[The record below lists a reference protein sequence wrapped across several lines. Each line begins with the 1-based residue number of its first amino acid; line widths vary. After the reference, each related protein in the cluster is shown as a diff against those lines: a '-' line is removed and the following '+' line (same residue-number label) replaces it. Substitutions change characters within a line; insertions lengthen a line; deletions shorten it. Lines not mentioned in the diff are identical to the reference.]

1 MPVLLWTP
9 FLPEPMK
16 MNLHLISLGCP
27 KNLVDSENIMGGLAG
42 KDVTIVDEPRRA
54 DAIIINTC
62 GFIEDAKKESIE
74 TIFSAVQLKKQG
86 VCRYVLV
93 TGCLSERYREELRA
107 EIPEIDGIWGARGIE
122 KLPGQIAEILH
133 LSRRTSAGM
142 KRIVTTKP
150 AYAYLKIAEGC
161 DNRCSFC
168 IIPAIR
174 GPHRSRVT
182 ADIVV
187 EAGQLV
193 QQGIREL
200 ILISQDTTYY
210 GMDLSDD
217 GHLLVDLLRELETIP
232 DLQWLRLLYTYP
244 ERISDELIRQI
255 SGSKKI
261 CPYLDMPIQHI
272 SDDILRR
279 MKRGSR
285 RVKIE
290 RLIEKLRVKIPNL
303 AMRTSL
309 LVGFPGETDDQFE
322 ELAEF
327 VQQTKFERLGV
338 FQFSPEEGTEAAAMP
353 NQIPEKVKRERFDA
367 LMEIQEDISLSL
379 NRELIGKKLQILV
392 DEVDGE
398 DGAATGRTRW
408 DAPEIDQTVR
418 LDANPAP
425 GDFVDAVIV
434 AASEHDLVGELN
446 R

>member
-1 MPVLLWTP
+1 
-9 FLPEPMK
+9 

-27 KNLVDSENIMGGLAG
+27 KNLVDSENILGGLTG
-42 KDVTIVDEPRRA
+42 KDVSIVDEPRRA

-122 KLPGQIAEILH
+122 KLPGEMADLLN
-133 LSRRTSAGM
+133 LSRRTPDGM
-142 KRIVTTKP
+142 KRIVTTRP

-161 DNRCSFC
+161 DNRCTFC

-174 GPHRSRVT
+174 GLHRSRT
-182 ADIVV
+182 QADIVA
-187 EAGQLV
+187 EAGELV

-210 GMDLSDD
+210 GQDLAGA
-217 GHLLVDLLRELETIP
+217 GHTLVSLLKKLEKIP

-244 ERISDELIRQI
+244 DRISDDLIDRI
-255 SGSKKI
+255 AGSEKI

-272 SDDILRR
+272 SDEILKR

-285 RVKIE
+285 RAKIE
-290 RLIEKLRVKIPNL
+290 RLIEKLRAKIPNL
-303 AMRTSL
+303 ALRTSFI
-309 LVGFPGETDDQFE
+309 VGFPGETDEQFE
-322 ELAEF
+322 ELVEF
-327 VQQTKFERLGV
+327 IQQVKFERVGV
-338 FQFSPEEGTEAAAMP
+338 FQFSPEEGTEAALFTD
-353 NQIPEKVKRERFDA
+353 QIPEKVRRERFNT
-367 LMEIQEDISLSL
+367 LMSIQEDISLAI
-379 NRELIGKKLQILV
+379 NREWIGRKVRILI
-392 DEVDGE
+392 DETNSKDGT
-398 DGAATGRTRW
+398 AIGRTKW
-408 DAPEIDQTVR
+408 DAPEIDQTVI
-418 LDANPAP
+418 LNANPAP

-434 AASEHDLVGELN
+434 AASEHDLVGELI
-446 R
+446 